1 MNRPGINIEFLRPI
15 NSFRRLRLNVSSKR
29 LARIVIEVRS
39 HNLVSKASG
48 LSHSYFF
55 LSLRIFLPFCNTPRS
70 AGEI

>member
-55 LSLRIFLPFCNTPRS
+55 FIVTNFPAFLQHATISR
-70 AGEI
+70 